1 MQAQSIYVEDRLYPV
16 LSLPGRPKALLDRT
30 IAQIYGVETKHINQ
44 AVNRNPGKFPPDFYF
59 DLTID
64 EAKTLNE
71 VTNCDLAWKGGHL
84 PKAFT
89 HLGCNMLATI
99 LKSNLAEQRCVQII
113 RAFTALERIGQR
125 SLQDFDEMMSLQYQM
140 FAALNNTVED
150 MKGLFHKFADR
161 LIRLEK
167 RIMQLEGTHN
177 GDNQTIISVNQ
188 AKILQQT
195 AKEQAGSKT
204 KIMQLWADF
213 KREFAVNRYIH
224 LPGNRFTEALA
235 WIQSWRPSQR

>member
-1 MQAQSIYVEDRLYPV
+1 MQTLSIYVGDQLYPV

-59 DLTID
+59 GLTID
-64 EAKTLNE
+64 EAKALSE

-125 SLQDFDEMMSLQYQM
+125 TLQDIDEMMSLQYQM

-150 MKGLFHKFADR
+150 MKGFFHKFADR
-161 LIRLEK
+161 LTRLEE
-167 RIMQLEGTHN
+167 RQMQLEWIKN
-177 GDNQTIISVNQ
+177 SDDQPIISPNQ

-195 AKEQAGSKT
+195 GKKQAGSKA

-213 KREFAVNRYIH
+213 KREFEVNRYLH
-224 LPGNRFTEALA
+224 LPNNRFEEALA
-235 WIQSWRPSQR
+235 WIQSWHPS